1 MTKLYVHT
9 NEIPYGTAFGT
20 LRARFSSLWP
30 PRLLEAILQKLMNYK
45 NFNFEVF
52 LITFEESSRPSEA
65 IRGYQRSIEA
75 ARGYYR
81 LLEVRKG
88 QESCRGH

>member
-1 MTKLYVHT
+1 MNTQEKKEPSKVTLFSQVVCHLIPHEKVTKLYVHT

-45 NFNFEVF
+45 NFNF
-52 LITFEESSRPSEA
+52 
-65 IRGYQRSIEA
+65 
-75 ARGYYR
+75 
-81 LLEVRKG
+81 
-88 QESCRGH
+88 